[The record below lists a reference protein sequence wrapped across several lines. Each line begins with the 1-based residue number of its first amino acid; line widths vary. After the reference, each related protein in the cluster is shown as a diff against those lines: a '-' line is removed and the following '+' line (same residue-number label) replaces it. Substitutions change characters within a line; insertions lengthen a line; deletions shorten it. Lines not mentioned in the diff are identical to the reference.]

1 MKYHT
6 DRNLETSPG
15 V

>member
-1 MKYHT
+1 MTCHT
-6 DRNLETSPG
+6 DKNLETSPG

>member
-1 MKYHT
+1 MNATH
-6 DRNLETSPG
+6 RNLETSPG